1 MQNNKFEA
9 YIGFSIKSRSI
20 IYGFDNLI
28 KFNKKVPL
36 VIVDESTNVKILN
49 KLLVFCENKGCA
61 LIKSK
66 ILLSDLTKRD
76 NVKVVGLINKN
87 LVDAI
92 LINCVNDIL
101 ILKEAENKI
110 GK

>member
-49 KLLVFCENKGCA
+49 KLLVFCENKGYT

-101 ILKEAENKI
+101 ILKEGENKI